1 MISSMRETLALEGF
15 FASLA
20 VSRRRERVEW
30 PKNGVELGGRGG
42 SIFFLDH
49 ACGLAPGKKDPL
61 LFLENS
67 SVNVLQCIV
76 WARATSAI
84 QY

>member
-1 MISSMRETLALEGF
+1 MAKKRG
-15 FASLA
+15 
-20 VSRRRERVEW
+20 
-30 PKNGVELGGRGG
+30 GVGGEGG

-76 WARATSAI
+76 WAIERPARSNIDLEKTKVFFEKKPYACLNPCISI
-84 QY
+84 RI